1 MENVHPI
8 FQSVTFDISI
18 DLGNTHTYKYI
29 IWENYS
35 NQWNNDDTY
44 DAFEIDTDLPVK
56 SRIDSYSTQL
66 LVCNVCIFVRI

>member
-66 LVCNVCIFVRI
+66 LACNVCIFVRI

>member
-35 NQWNNDDTY
+35 NQWNNDDAY

>member
-56 SRIDSYSTQL
+56 TAIQHNY
-66 LVCNVCIFVRI
+66 